1 MKKPEYILEEDAI
14 AELEELAEEFRIKYG
29 CHVDEKTGIIN
40 SVHFHHE
47 ISGLV
52 NIRDLGLDVKKLKG
66 GKVTEIDLNN
76 IRDRVFKIFEGDT
89 HYGFKEI
96 EGQHIGIEE
105 LNEDSQHQFA

>member
-1 MKKPEYILEEDAI
+1 M
-14 AELEELAEEFRIKYG
+14 
-29 CHVDEKTGIIN
+29 
-40 SVHFHHE
+40 
-47 ISGLV
+47 

-66 GKVTEIDLNN
+66 GKVTETDLNN

>member
-47 ISGLV
+47 ISGL
-52 NIRDLGLDVKKLKG
+52 DVKKLKG
-66 GKVTEIDLNN
+66 GKVTETDLNN

>member
-1 MKKPEYILEEDAI
+1 
-14 AELEELAEEFRIKYG
+14 
-29 CHVDEKTGIIN
+29 VSKTY
-40 SVHFHHE
+40 
-47 ISGLV
+47 
-52 NIRDLGLDVKKLKG
+52 LKVS
-66 GKVTEIDLNN
+66 KTDLNS